1 MSSYINLLSLQVMVQ
16 HVSASR
22 KNSADE
28 KLRLAMQK
36 FVDSH
41 PEKNATLVL
50 ISGDMDF
57 LGILSDFKLR
67 KGGFMPCS

>member
-1 MSSYINLLSLQVMVQ
+1 MAIHYSFFYPQVMVQ
-16 HVSASR
+16 HVSASL

-28 KLRLAMQK
+28 KLRLAMQR